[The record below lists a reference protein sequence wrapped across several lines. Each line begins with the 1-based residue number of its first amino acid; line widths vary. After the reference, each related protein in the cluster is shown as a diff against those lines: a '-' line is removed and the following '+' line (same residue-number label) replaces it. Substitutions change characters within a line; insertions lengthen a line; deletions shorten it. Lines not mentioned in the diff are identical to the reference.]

1 MKKSNLKAVL
11 QWLIA
16 AICLFVLLFSV
27 FQITGNASYSVLVD
41 DDFWHGYDV
50 GVFHA
55 GFFSYLAASLRYAKH
70 MYLTWQGTYFSM
82 FLQAFLSPVNNFG
95 MTQLR
100 IVMVFNAL
108 NFFVSL
114 LLFLHAFLRAIGSR
128 LLAGNLRSIRLHRLV
143 IATCIIFIITSYNTF
158 DEVFYWFSGATS
170 YSFPLS
176 FLFYSLVMLLS
187 LPKIKNRILHAAL
200 FILSILTGVLAMGG
214 SLTVAALGCSILL
227 LVCLYELLAAHG
239 SSREKCLPSRENLIL
254 FICYAAGALIN
265 TIAPGNFLRQQT
277 SDGEGMHLF
286 TACKNAFLVY
296 ESNIRWLF
304 NNMNIALVLLIAF
317 LCGLF
322 LYHKLF
328 QVDTQNAQSEI
339 CSASSSESSPKRA
352 TPICACA
359 NTSTSSDVETADCTH
374 SYTIVSI
381 AALLIPFI
389 IIYPAVLG
397 YNLAWIPNRCVFVVV
412 IAIALTFVN
421 LAVVAGMWAM
431 HAIETSV
438 GVAGRSLIVMI
449 TLLLAFVTASL
460 DDFDSLSCIP
470 RTLADAHSVGTVQ
483 NYYTAYLDMLD
494 QFEAAEGDL
503 IVDPSLIPEPIDYL
517 YCFQLSADAESQTSS
532 AIAHI
537 YGLNSIRLY
546 SE

>member
-27 FQITGNASYSVLVD
+27 FQITRNASYSVLVD
-41 DDFWHGYDV
+41 DDFWHGHDV

-95 MTQLR
+95 MSQLR
-100 IVMVFNAL
+100 IVMVFNAV

-114 LLFLHAFLRAIGSR
+114 LLFLHTFLHAIGNR

-143 IATCIIFIITSYNTF
+143 IATCIVFIITSYNTF

-176 FLFYSLVMLLS
+176 FLFYSLAMLLS

-227 LVCLYELLAAHG
+227 LVCLYELLAAHR
-239 SSREKCLPSRENLIL
+239 SSGGRCLPSRENLIL
-254 FICYAAGALIN
+254 FICYVTGALIN

-322 LYHKLF
+322 LYHHL
-328 QVDTQNAQSEI
+328 QHHTA
-339 CSASSSESSPKRA
+339 SA
-352 TPICACA
+352 
-359 NTSTSSDVETADCTH
+359 
-374 SYTIVSI
+374 YTIVSI

-431 HAIETSV
+431 HAIEMSI
-438 GVAGRSLIVMI
+438 GVAGRSLIVLI

-503 IVDPSLIPEPIDYL
+503 IVDPSLIPEPIDNL
-517 YCFQLSADAESQTSS
+517 YCFQLSTDAESQTNS